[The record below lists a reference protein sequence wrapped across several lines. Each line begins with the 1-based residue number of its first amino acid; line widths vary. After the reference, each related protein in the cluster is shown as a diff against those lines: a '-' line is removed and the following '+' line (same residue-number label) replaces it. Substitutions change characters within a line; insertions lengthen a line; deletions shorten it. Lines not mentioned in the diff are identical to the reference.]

1 MGFSQEKVR
10 KFWLWS
16 NGSCLAVLENHFSV
30 VRGLDFSVDG
40 ETMVSAG
47 RDQVVNFWDMKTFKL
62 KSSLPVYEV
71 HEPNFCGTY
80 GRNWRQWDTSLDRR
94 VNIFIPVDSVVWC
107 GFGIPQPKK
116 RLHRVQGCI
125 LKAKK
130 LEPFRT

>member
-1 MGFSQEKVR
+1 MGFSQEEVR
-10 KFWLWS
+10 DLWLWS

-71 HEPNFCGTY
+71 YEPKFAVLMVGI
-80 GRNWRQWDTSLDRR
+80 GGS
-94 VNIFIPVDSVVWC
+94 
-107 GFGIPQPKK
+107 GIPHGIGGSIFLY
-116 RLHRVQGCI
+116 RRAAWCREDLGYHH
-125 LKAKK
+125 
-130 LEPFRT
+130 